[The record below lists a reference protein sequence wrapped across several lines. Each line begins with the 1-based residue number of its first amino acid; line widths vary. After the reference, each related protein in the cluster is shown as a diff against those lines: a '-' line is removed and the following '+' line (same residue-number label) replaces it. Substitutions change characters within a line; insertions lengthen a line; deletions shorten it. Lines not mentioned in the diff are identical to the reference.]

1 MFAFIDPRNF
11 GTDVLI
17 SLKSSSETVMKSTAC
32 GRYSASIFTR
42 SGNSSR
48 QGSHHVAQKL
58 MSSGRSR
65 SSVTMVLS
73 ASVSIGETTTGFC
86 DFAGRPFCFCAGAVK
101 LAKRRQKET
110 AITTRDKRMDNYARL
125 MVQPNAFASV
135 FSIGLP
141 ASEASIAF
149 RRSVASDR
157 KSVVKGTSGELR

>member
-17 SLKSSSETVMKSTAC
+17 SLKSSSEMVMKSTARF
-32 GRYSASIFTR
+32 GRYSLSIFTR

-48 QGSHHVAQKL
+48 QGSHQVAQKL

-65 SSVTMVLS
+65 CSVTMVLS

-86 DFAGRPFCFCAGAVK
+86 DFAGRPFRFWAGAMKLAK
-101 LAKRRQKET
+101 LAKRRQTIT
-110 AITTRDKRMDNYARL
+110 AITTRDKRMGYARL

-135 FSIGLP
+135 FSTGLP
-141 ASEASIAF
+141 EIGRAH
-149 RRSVASDR
+149 V
-157 KSVVKGTSGELR
+157 